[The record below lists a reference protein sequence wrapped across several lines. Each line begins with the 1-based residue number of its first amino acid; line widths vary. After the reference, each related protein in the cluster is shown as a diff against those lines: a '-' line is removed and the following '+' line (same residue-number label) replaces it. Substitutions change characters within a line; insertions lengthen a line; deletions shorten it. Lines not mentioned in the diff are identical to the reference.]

1 VSGTWVDALLV
12 FGFVLLGGC
21 FAAAEIALVSL
32 RESQVSAL
40 RERGARGE
48 RLAKLVSDPNRFL
61 AAVQVG
67 VTLAGFFSAAF
78 GAATLAEPLSR
89 LLVRWGVPAGLS
101 GTLAFIGVTILISYV
116 ALVFG
121 ELAPKRL
128 GLQRA
133 EAVALAAAA
142 PLDRIATLTRPVIW
156 LLSRTTDGVVRLA
169 GGDPRAN
176 REAITEEELRGL
188 VAAHESLPADE
199 RKLIDDVFDAGD
211 RQVREVMVPRTEVDF
226 LDVGTTVSRA
236 ARVARE
242 APHSRYPVFR
252 RDSDDVIG
260 FVHIRDLLDPD
271 VPGGRAA
278 TVGALVRDVKRLPGT
293 KKVLSALSEMR
304 REGHHL
310 AIVEDEYGG
319 TDGIVTLED
328 LIEELIGDIRD
339 EYDEVGSAPARPGGP
354 AEVDGL
360 LNLDDL
366 FEQTGLR
373 LPEGPYETAAGWA
386 MWKLGR
392 LPVRGDT
399 LTERVEGSDGDW
411 TVEILDLDGRR
422 ASRLRVVPPVAL
434 GADSAG
440 PALDPAVAP
449 PGSAPPGSAPPGS
462 APPGSAPPGSAPPG
476 SAPGGTPAGSALGR
490 GGTAGAAATGRAG
503 SAPGGTPAGSALG
516 RAATTGPAGSAPPAQ
531 AVVEE
536 DPAPAPGRVAGPAA
550 R

>member
-1 VSGTWVDALLV
+1 VSSTWVDALLV
-12 FGFVLLGGC
+12 LVFVLLGGC

-32 RESQVSAL
+32 RESQVRSLA
-40 RERGARGE
+40 ERGRRGE
-48 RLAKLVSDPNRFL
+48 RLARLVADPNRFL

-78 GAATLAEPLSR
+78 GAATLAAPLGN
-89 LLVRWGVPAGLS
+89 LLVGWGMPRGLAD
-101 GTLAFIGVTILISYV
+101 TVAFIAITILISYV
-116 ALVFG
+116 SLVLG

-128 GLQRA
+128 GLQRT

-142 PLDRIATLTRPVIW
+142 PLDRIARLARPVIW
-156 LLSRTTDGVVRLA
+156 LLSRTTDLVVRLA

-176 REAITEEELRGL
+176 REAITDEELRGL
-188 VAAHESLPADE
+188 VAAHESLPPDE

-211 RQVREVMVPRTEVDF
+211 RQVREVMVPRTEVEF
-226 LDVGTTVSRA
+226 LEVGTSVSRA
-236 ARVARE
+236 ARIARE
-242 APHSRYPVFR
+242 APHSRYPVYG
-252 RDSDDVIG
+252 RDSDDVVG

-278 TVGALVRDVKRLPGT
+278 TVGRLAREVKRLPGT

-339 EYDEVGSAPARPGGP
+339 EYDEAGAAPARPGGP

-392 LPVRGDT
+392 LPVRGDV
-399 LTERVEGSDGDW
+399 LTEPQEGSADPW
-411 TVEILDLDGRR
+411 TVEVLELDGRR
-422 ASRLRVVPPVAL
+422 ASRLRVVPPEPPQPPEPPPVKPEL
-434 GADSAG
+434 T
-440 PALDPAVAP
+440 PDPAAVPPQSADRPSRDRARVPHRTAP
-449 PGSAPPGSAPPGS
+449 
-462 APPGSAPPGSAPPG
+462 
-476 SAPGGTPAGSALGR
+476 
-490 GGTAGAAATGRAG
+490 
-503 SAPGGTPAGSALG
+503 
-516 RAATTGPAGSAPPAQ
+516 
-531 AVVEE
+531 
-536 DPAPAPGRVAGPAA
+536 
-550 R
+550 

>member
-12 FGFVLLGGC
+12 LLFVLLGGC

-32 RESQVSAL
+32 RESQVKTL
-40 RERGARGE
+40 REEGRRGE
-48 RLAKLVSDPNRFL
+48 RLARLVTDPNRFL

-78 GAATLAEPLSR
+78 GAATLADPLGDQ
-89 LLVRWGVPAGLS
+89 LVRWGLPTGLAH
-101 GTLAFIGVTILISYV
+101 TVAFIGITILISYV
-116 ALVFG
+116 SLVLG

-128 GLQRA
+128 ALQRT
-133 EAVALAAAA
+133 EAVALAAAG
-142 PLDRIATLTRPVIW
+142 PLDRIATLARPVIW
-156 LLSRTTDGVVRLA
+156 LLSRTTDLVVRLV
-169 GGDPRAN
+169 GGDPRTN
-176 REAITEEELRGL
+176 REAITDEELRGL

-199 RKLIDDVFDAGD
+199 RKLIDDVFDAAD

-226 LDVGTTVSRA
+226 LEVGTSVSRA
-236 ARVARE
+236 ARIARE
-242 APHSRYPVFR
+242 APHSRYPVYG
-252 RDSDDVIG
+252 RDSDDVVG

-278 TVGALVRDVKRLPGT
+278 TVGDLARDLKRLPGT

-328 LIEELIGDIRD
+328 LIEELIGEIRD
-339 EYDEVGSAPARPGGP
+339 EYDEVGAAPARPGGP

-392 LPVRGDT
+392 LPVRGDV
-399 LTERVEGSDGDW
+399 LSERTEGADGMW
-411 TVEILDLDGRR
+411 TVEILELDGRR
-422 ASRLRVVPPVAL
+422 ASRLRVVPPQPEPERA
-434 GADSAG
+434 
-440 PALDPAVAP
+440 PERTRDPAAP
-449 PGSAPPGSAPPGS
+449 PPP
-462 APPGSAPPGSAPPG
+462 
-476 SAPGGTPAGSALGR
+476 
-490 GGTAGAAATGRAG
+490 TADGDRTH
-503 SAPGGTPAGSALG
+503 
-516 RAATTGPAGSAPPAQ
+516 
-531 AVVEE
+531 
-536 DPAPAPGRVAGPAA
+536 AA
-550 R
+550 RVPNRATR

>member
-12 FGFVLLGGC
+12 LVFVLLGGC

-32 RESQVSAL
+32 RETQVKAL
-40 RERGARGE
+40 GEQGRRGE
-48 RLAKLVSDPNRFL
+48 RLARLVADPNRFL

-78 GAATLAEPLSR
+78 GAATLAEPLSHQ
-89 LLVRWGVPAGLS
+89 LVSWGMPEGLAGTVS
-101 GTLAFIGVTILISYV
+101 FITITILISYV
-116 ALVFG
+116 ALVLG

-128 GLQRA
+128 GLQRT
-133 EAVALAAAA
+133 EAVALLAAG
-142 PLDRIATLTRPVIW
+142 PLDRIATLARPVIW
-156 LLSRTTDGVVRLA
+156 LLSRTTDVVVRLA

-176 REAITEEELRGL
+176 REAITDEELRDL

-226 LDVGTTVSRA
+226 LEVGTTVSRA
-236 ARVARE
+236 ARIARE
-242 APHSRYPVFR
+242 APHSRYPVVR
-252 RDSDDVIG
+252 RDSDDVVG

-278 TVGALVRDVKRLPGT
+278 TVGDLARELKRLPGT

-328 LIEELIGDIRD
+328 LIEELIGEIRD
-339 EYDEVGSAPARPGGP
+339 EYDAVGAAPARPGGP

-360 LNLDDL
+360 LNLDEL

-373 LPEGPYETAAGWA
+373 LPDGPYETAAGWA

-392 LPVRGDT
+392 LPARGDV
-399 LTERVEGSDGDW
+399 LTERPAGSDDAW
-411 TVEILDLDGRR
+411 TVEVLELDGRR
-422 ASRLRVVPPVAL
+422 VSRLRVVPPTPLPEPTAPEL
-434 GADSAG
+434 TR
-440 PALDPAVAP
+440 DPAAVHP
-449 PGSAPPGSAPPGS
+449 PPSGSSRAADPVPHT
-462 APPGSAPPGSAPPG
+462 
-476 SAPGGTPAGSALGR
+476 TPA
-490 GGTAGAAATGRAG
+490 
-503 SAPGGTPAGSALG
+503 
-516 RAATTGPAGSAPPAQ
+516 
-531 AVVEE
+531 
-536 DPAPAPGRVAGPAA
+536 RVP

>member
-12 FGFVLLGGC
+12 FLFVLLGGC

-32 RESQVSAL
+32 RESQVRSL
-40 RERGARGE
+40 SERGASGE
-48 RLAKLVSDPNRFL
+48 RLARLVSDPNRFL

-78 GAATLAEPLSR
+78 GAATLAEPLAGQ
-89 LLVRWGVPAGLS
+89 LTRWGVPS
-101 GTLAFIGVTILISYV
+101 GWSDSLAFVAVTILISYV

-133 EAVALAAAA
+133 EAVALAAAG

-156 LLSRTTDGVVRLA
+156 MLSRTTDLVVRLA

-188 VAAHESLPADE
+188 VAAHESLPVDE

-211 RQVREVMVPRTEVDF
+211 RQVREVMVPRTEVQF
-226 LDVGTTVSRA
+226 LDIGTSVSRA
-236 ARVARE
+236 ARIARE
-242 APHSRYPVFR
+242 APHSRYPVYR
-252 RDSDDVIG
+252 RDSDDVVG

-278 TVGALVRDVKRLPGT
+278 TVAALAREVKRLPGT

-339 EYDEVGSAPARPGGP
+339 EYDEVGAAPARPGGP

-366 FEQTGLR
+366 AEQTGLR
-373 LPEGPYETAAGWA
+373 VPEGPYETAAGWA

-392 LPVRGDT
+392 LPVPGDV
-399 LTERVEGSDGDW
+399 LTERPDGEDRLW
-411 TVEILDLDGRR
+411 TVEILELDGRR
-422 ASRLRVVPPVAL
+422 ASRLRVVPPEPPEP
-434 GADSAG
+434 SG
-440 PALDPAVAP
+440 PSEPSGSSGSSGPSEPPERQPAAATPGRTRDPAAP
-449 PGSAPPGSAPPGS
+449 ASPGQREQ
-462 APPGSAPPGSAPPG
+462 
-476 SAPGGTPAGSALGR
+476 AGSASR
-490 GGTAGAAATGRAG
+490 DRVPNRA
-503 SAPGGTPAGSALG
+503 
-516 RAATTGPAGSAPPAQ
+516 R
-531 AVVEE
+531 
-536 DPAPAPGRVAGPAA
+536 
-550 R
+550 